1 MNGAKRLAAMAV
13 LTAAA
18 LAAGFAESQFPLPFP
33 GMRLGLANVFYL
45 TALIVMGGAEAVTV
59 AAARLALSFLL
70 TGNAAALVCGAS
82 GSALSLSVTIALFKF
97 FPDSLSVP
105 AISVA
110 GAFAF
115 NFGQIAAVA
124 LIVQTCTVF
133 AYLPPLLL
141 CASVTGFAVG
151 RLAVE
156 MGKRLAVVRA
166 GR

>member
-18 LAAGFAESQFPLPFP
+18 LAAGFAESRFPLPFP
-33 GMRLGLANVFYL
+33 GMRLGLANVFHL
-45 TALIVMGGAEAVTV
+45 AALMMMGGAEAAAV
-59 AAARLALSFLL
+59 AAMRLALSFFM
-70 TGNAAALVCGAS
+70 TGNAVAFACSAS
-82 GSALSLSVTIALFKF
+82 GLAFSLPVTIALFRF
-97 FPDSLSVP
+97 FHDSLSVP

-115 NFGQIAAVA
+115 NFGQIAAIA
-124 LIVQTCTVF
+124 LIMRTREVMT
-133 AYLPPLLL
+133 YLPPLLL

-156 MGKRLAVVRA
+156 IHKRVR

>member
-1 MNGAKRLAAMAV
+1 MSGVKRLAVMAV

-33 GMRLGLANVFYL
+33 GMRLGFANVFHL
-45 TALIVMGGAEAVTV
+45 AALLMMGGREAATV
-59 AAARLALSFLL
+59 AAARLALSFFL
-70 TGNAAALVCGAS
+70 TGNAAALACSACGLAM
-82 GSALSLSVTIALFKF
+82 SLPATIVLFKL

-124 LIVQTCTVF
+124 LMVQTREVL

-141 CASVTGFAVG
+141 CASVTGFAIG
-151 RLAVE
+151 RLAAE
-156 MGKRLAVVRA
+156 MERRLIRLFP
-166 GR
+166 GS